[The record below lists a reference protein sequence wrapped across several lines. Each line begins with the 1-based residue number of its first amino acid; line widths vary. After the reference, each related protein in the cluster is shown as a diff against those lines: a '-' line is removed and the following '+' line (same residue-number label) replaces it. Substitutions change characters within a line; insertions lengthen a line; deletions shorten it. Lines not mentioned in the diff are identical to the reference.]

1 MLRRVHG
8 VQRWGAVFFAVIT
21 LGALV
26 VLASP
31 GGAVTGSTFESSDGN
46 LVVNAAG
53 NKDWANAPS
62 LVRQADKAS
71 GTNDDA
77 FGQGAKED
85 IPNPSVVSGSIPPNK
100 SDLTQFYASHE
111 VVSGNT
117 FLYLGWERSN
127 ILGNAN
133 MDFEFN
139 QSKVLTSNGV
149 TPARTASVS
158 YSEAVAKSTPWSA
171 GANAPGTQTRSSE
184 SAAPSNTR
192 TRSNS
197 NTTGCGGRGRP
208 PPASCA
214 HLFVP

>member
-1 MLRRVHG
+1 MPFTGQAPACLCPPLLENAGNGGVAPAQEAGAVLRRVHG

-117 FLYLGWERSN
+117 FLYLSWERSN

-149 TPARTASVS
+149 TPART
-158 YSEAVAKSTPWSA
+158 
-171 GANAPGTQTRSSE
+171 PGDFLVTFDFT
-184 SAAPSNTR
+184 N
-192 TRSNS
+192 
-197 NTTGCGGRGRP
+197 GGGNP
-208 PPASCA
+208 V
-214 HLFVP
+214 LG